1 MSYQPRRLKELQ
13 NSSKKS
19 QQSSRQKQANYRDSL
34 KKGTTKVPMTSED
47 EELGRMFKNRD
58 KHERPTKAF
67 DYDAGR

>member
-19 QQSSRQKQANYRDSL
+19 QQSSRQKQSNYRASL
-34 KKGTTKVPMTSED
+34 KNGIKKVPMTSED

-58 KHERPTKAF
+58 KHKRPTKAF
-67 DYDAGR
+67 DYNEGR